1 MDNLLKA
8 ASSADKGLWYARKLI
23 LECDG
28 VATKE
33 FATVKEA
40 TTFLNNESEAWAML
54 REKECKLYYDGTE
67 EKVTL
72 NKILEDGRHYQ
83 LHRYDDAIITYSL
96 RYRLDI
102 GAQYFKYFD
111 SIPFRSLFA
120 KAIRAAMDTKSVEY
134 MYDKYK
140 SSINDIF
147 TVLDHAGYDTRDLEA
162 EVLSV
167 MGREECSDMD
177 EAMDRLCRNITGYLS
192 DNFCSYAYT
201 THVSYVVNEDNVEVS
216 VRNTGYPDTS
226 FSVKLYK
233 KK

>member
-8 ASSADKGLWYARKLI
+8 ASSADKSVKSTKKLI

-33 FATVKEA
+33 FATTQDVA
-40 TTFLNNESEAWAML
+40 TFLDSESEAWTML
-54 REKECKLYYDGTE
+54 REKECKLYYEGKQ

-72 NKILEDGRHYQ
+72 NKILENGRHYQ
-83 LHRYDDAIITYSL
+83 LRRYDNNIIMYSL
-96 RYRLDI
+96 GYCLDI

-111 SIPFRSLFA
+111 SIPFRSLLA

-134 MYDKYK
+134 MYDKYVSGIK
-140 SSINDIF
+140 DIF
-147 TVLDHAGYDTRDLEA
+147 MVLDRAGYDTRDLEA
-162 EVLSV
+162 EVLSM
-167 MGREECSDMD
+167 MGREECNDME
-177 EAMDRLCRNITGYLS
+177 EAMDRLCRNIAGNLS
-192 DNFCSYAYT
+192 DNFYSYAYN

-216 VRNTGYPDTS
+216 VLNKAYPDAS

-233 KK
+233 KR